1 MNNVAHILYLLVAK
15 ENKEHCAGMINFRQ
29 GKIFAVNNDSGHY
42 RPNIQSLELVKQIL
56 DKLYKTNEILF
67 HQKSKWRKND
77 G

>member
-1 MNNVAHILYLLVAK
+1 MLHPYYTYWWQK
-15 ENKEHCAGMINFRQ
+15 PQGTCAGMINFRQ
-29 GKIFAVNNDSGHY
+29 GKIFAVNNNSGHY